1 MRKILKSQRGQT
13 IVEILVGII
22 GIAIIAVAV
31 TQALTPSVGNLHET
45 TVKGIT
51 SITGS
56 GM

>member
-1 MRKILKSQRGQT
+1 MYKLKSQKGQT

-22 GIAIIAVAV
+22 GIAIIALAV